1 MKTASV
7 KSKGRIL
14 QQTVRDKILETFP
27 KLEKDDVKSTSM
39 GASGEDIQLSPAA
52 RRSFPF
58 SVECKSR
65 ATIGVYKWYDQ
76 AVTNAGSGVEPLLVV
91 KANRR
96 KPLVVI
102 DLDAFM
108 ELVK

>member
-1 MKTASV
+1 LRPASV
-7 KSKGRIL
+7 KAKGRTL
-14 QQTVRDKILETFP
+14 QQTVRDKVLETFP
-27 KLEKDDVKSTSM
+27 RLEKDDVKSTSM
-39 GASGEDIQLSPAA
+39 GATGEDIQLSPAA

-76 AVTNAGSGVEPLLVV
+76 AVTNAGSGVEPLLVI